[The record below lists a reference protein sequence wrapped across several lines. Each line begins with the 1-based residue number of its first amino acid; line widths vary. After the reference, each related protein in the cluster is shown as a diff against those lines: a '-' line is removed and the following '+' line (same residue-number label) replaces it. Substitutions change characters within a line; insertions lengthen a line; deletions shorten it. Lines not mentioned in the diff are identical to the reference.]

1 MRATLTTWHHKL
13 PSAMP
18 VQSGANLCVEGPERA
33 DAEDQPGGEPQG
45 RQMRLSHTRASPS
58 VNADLCRAFT
68 AERVPNDSSR
78 RPAHANGR
86 ALGKATQD

>member
-1 MRATLTTWHHKL
+1 MHYSRRGPYEA
-13 PSAMP
+13 
-18 VQSGANLCVEGPERA
+18 GAHLRVEGPERA
-33 DAEDQPGGEPQG
+33 DAEDQPGREAQG
-45 RQMRLSHTRASPS
+45 RQMRLSHTRAPPS

-86 ALGKATQD
+86 ARGGATQD